1 VCSEQSPREKSADP
15 ARGNAD
21 YRWAEFDAEAYFQ
34 HYYSESHPDDDQVVR
49 CAVTA
54 LKRAL
59 PAGSDLDV
67 VDVGTGPN
75 LIPLFCALPRAARL
89 TVWEFAP
96 SNIAWLKDE
105 LARNDM
111 RSQWRHS
118 WDVTREAYLPQYSL
132 PVDPIPLLRT
142 KTTLHQGSIFDL
154 PKRRWDAGT
163 MFFCA
168 ESITG
173 RQEEFEAACAAY
185 AQSVKVGGT
194 LAAAFLVGSSRY
206 VIAGSQFPI
215 LCLSAEAIEATFAH
229 HATDVRAEKIGMID
243 REIRSG
249 YSGFIFLT
257 GIAR

>member
-1 VCSEQSPREKSADP
+1 MCSDQSQREKEAAQSL
-15 ARGNAD
+15 GNAD

-34 HYYSESHPDDDQVVR
+34 HYYGESHPDDDQVVR
-49 CAVTA
+49 CAVAA

-59 PAGSDLDV
+59 PPGNTLDF

-89 TVWEFAP
+89 TAWEYAP
-96 SNIAWLKDE
+96 SNIAWLEAE
-105 LARNDM
+105 LARDDM
-111 RSQWRHS
+111 RPQWQHS
-118 WDVTREAYLPQYSL
+118 WTVTREAYLPDHVLPENPL
-132 PVDPIPLLRT
+132 PVLRA
-142 KTTLHQGSIFDL
+142 KTALHQGSIFEL
-154 PKRRWDAGT
+154 PERSWDAGT

-185 AQSVKVGGT
+185 ARSVKSGGT
-194 LAAAFLVGSSRY
+194 LAAAFLVGTSRY
-206 VIAGSQFPI
+206 VISDRQFPI
-215 LCLSAEAIEATFAH
+215 LCLSAGAIESTFARY
-229 HATDVRAEKIGMID
+229 ARDIKAERIGMVD

-249 YSGFIFLT
+249 YSGFVFLT

>member
-1 VCSEQSPREKSADP
+1 MCSEQSRNKAAAP
-15 ARGNAD
+15 ALGNAD
-21 YRWAEFDAEAYFQ
+21 FRWAEFDAEAYFQ

-49 CAVTA
+49 CAVAA

-59 PAGSDLDV
+59 PVGNELDV

-89 TVWEFAP
+89 TAWEYAP
-96 SNIAWLKDE
+96 SNVAWLEAE
-105 LARNDM
+105 LARSDM
-111 RSQWRHS
+111 RRQWLHS
-118 WDVTREAYLPQYSL
+118 WGITREAYLPEYVL
-132 PVDPIPLLRT
+132 PGNPLPILRA
-142 KTTLHQGSIFDL
+142 KTTIHQSSIFDL
-154 PKRRWDAGT
+154 AERRWDAGT

-185 AQSVKVGGT
+185 ARSVKAGGT

-215 LCLSAEAIEATFAH
+215 LCLSAEAIEDTFAR
-229 HATDVRAEKIGMID
+229 HATEVMAEKIGMVD
-243 REIRSG
+243 QEIRSG
-249 YSGFIFLT
+249 YSGFVFLT

>member
-1 VCSEQSPREKSADP
+1 L
-15 ARGNAD
+15 GNAD

-49 CAVTA
+49 CAVAA

-59 PAGSDLDV
+59 PAGNELDV

-89 TVWEFAP
+89 TAWEYAP
-96 SNIAWLKDE
+96 SNVAWLQAE
-105 LARNDM
+105 LARNVM
-111 RSQWRHS
+111 RPQWHHS
-118 WDVTREAYLPQYSL
+118 WGVTREAYLPEYALPENPMPSL
-132 PVDPIPLLRT
+132 RA
-142 KTTLHQGSIFDL
+142 KTAIHQGSIFDL
-154 PKRRWDAGT
+154 PERQWDAGT

-173 RQEEFEAACAAY
+173 RREEFEAACAAY
-185 AQSVKVGGT
+185 ARSVRVGGT

-215 LCLSAEAIEATFAH
+215 LCLSAEAIESTFARH
-229 HATDVRAEKIGMID
+229 TTDVRAEKIGMVD